1 MFLTCLIISYQK
13 RFLCSFFFDVL
24 CVVDVVVAGEIVTSR
39 FNPFSARVKNIYNIH
54 SSCGQSSL
62 EVRPTCS
69 RLNKHSTNCQKLLFC
84 CQSGEISPN
93 LAIMVGGDTVVVIQN
108 QQYQILSGV
117 QATTKYNN
125 VHVCGVII
133 VIKLNRKINCNF

>member
-69 RLNKHSTNCQKLLFC
+69 RQTPTNCC
-84 CQSGEISPN
+84 CSSWWQCDQMPGSFFQC
-93 LAIMVGGDTVVVIQN
+93 LAIYYIEYLPNSLKISQSRYT
-108 QQYQILSGV
+108 ILPN
-117 QATTKYNN
+117 TK
-125 VHVCGVII
+125 
-133 VIKLNRKINCNF
+133 